1 MVTQDAKH
9 AGYAPGKTVIGLIE
23 RFRNVG
29 LPSPLTIKSIQR
41 VNVSESLAS
50 RTVKTFQILGL
61 IDQQGMPTQQF
72 EKLRRASTAEFKP
85 ELIALLKS
93 VYADV
98 FEVVE
103 PAGATLAEIQDAFR
117 PFTPPGQRIRMVS
130 LFLNLLEYAE
140 YSDSLPSVR
149 GSGGTSPAEGRL
161 KQQSRT
167 NRNGKADSRLDG
179 GVQTALA
186 TWRGDL
192 ARAHR
197 AARAVAREPVLQAAL
212 RSASGIETAALSAAH
227 AAGARSLLIRGPGQA
242 ATRVGPPGVA
252 VARVTVTQPGGAPLA
267 TILASTT
274 TARGYVA
281 QVHRLTGL
289 DVAVVG
295 PGGRVAGTMP
305 VQAGSL
311 PASGHSGDV
320 EISGSKMRA
329 TTAQLPGA
337 GGFEVAM
344 AGPVSSGGFLS
355 STPAV
360 AAALAVFLVIAL
372 LKSVY
377 ADV

>member
-1 MVTQDAKH
+1 MVTQDAKQ
-9 AGYAPGKTVIGLIE
+9 AGYAPGKTVIGLID

-167 NRNGKADSRLDG
+167 NRNGKADSR
-179 GVQTALA
+179 VPPPPFEP
-186 TWRGDL
+186 
-192 ARAHR
+192 
-197 AARAVAREPVLQAAL
+197 AA
-212 RSASGIETAALSAAH
+212 
-227 AAGARSLLIRGPGQA
+227 
-242 ATRVGPPGVA
+242 
-252 VARVTVTQPGGAPLA
+252 APLA
-267 TILASTT
+267 QDPSAQETNPAKEAATG
-274 TARGYVA
+274 GY
-281 QVHRLTGL
+281 
-289 DVAVVG
+289 
-295 PGGRVAGTMP
+295 
-305 VQAGSL
+305 
-311 PASGHSGDV
+311 GDM
-320 EISGSKMRA
+320 KRMY
-329 TTAQLPGA
+329 
-337 GGFEVAM
+337 FE
-344 AGPVSSGGFLS
+344 L
-355 STPAV
+355 
-360 AAALAVFLVIAL
+360 L
-372 LKSVY
+372 LKK
-377 ADV
+377 ADSSDTIDTDLLDRIERLVGIADNSDQD